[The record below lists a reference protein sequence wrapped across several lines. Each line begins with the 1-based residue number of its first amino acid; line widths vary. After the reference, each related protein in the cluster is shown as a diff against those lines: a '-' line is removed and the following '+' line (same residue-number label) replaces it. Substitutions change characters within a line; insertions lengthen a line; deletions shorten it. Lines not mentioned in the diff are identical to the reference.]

1 MSIDIEKQDDG
12 TFTATIDLDD
22 GTQVTGNGDSELDA
36 AENLFD
42 ELEELASDVARAR
55 RRVQNWIEDNR

>member
-12 TFTATIDLDD
+12 TLTATIDLDD